1 MDFVKLIQEGRV
13 DDFKSKYGKKFGEK
27 TNEIISNVPHK
38 FLDWVGKN
46 LDNINI
52 EENLQKTIQGLKKF
66 EKISSNLPV
75 TDLYQYKSL
84 GQLLSALSEYEQ
96 KLRRKVKPV
105 NGGNVV
111 YDDGRYF
118 IVNPLTLDSSCYYG
132 RGTKWCTAAA
142 NDSQFSRYNDDGK
155 LFYILD
161 RTLPTNDNHYKVALL
176 KKFDGDK
183 TFYDAK
189 DQIIKSGWLWNS
201 NKLKEILDAIDTY
214 MGKEY
219 AEQIKIYSDK
229 EAAKKEKERLERLR
243 IQRELQN
250 KRNEAEERRLDG
262 EWELGPDCPIE
273 GLKAHALLDW
283 LVDNGDVEVMTNEDR
298 IEINRLES
306 EIERLQTEYD
316 NDKDVRTDLLDEIS
330 DLEDELTELKN
341 KIDVYYIVPA
351 GEFYDTSQFEVI
363 DTDLY
368 GREYAV
374 GTEREMETSA
384 YDSVDN
390 LIDDVGY
397 EGFGGKGFAED
408 YIDTEDVVAYARE
421 FYDDDVRESPES
433 YLNEEDRMLSDE
445 QSDEITTLKTRI
457 TELESRVERLESQL
471 DGGEDDDDI
480 QYDIDELNE
489 KIEEYNERI
498 TEIEESPEG
507 DFPEELI
514 DDVVE
519 DRLSDVRYD
528 PVEFIKEWGLDMDN
542 FIDRRDFI
550 QGVIDADGY
559 GHILN
564 GYNANADEIKVQDK
578 WFHVMRIN

>member
-27 TNEIISNVPHK
+27 TNEIISNIPHK

-66 EKISSNLPV
+66 EKISSNLPI

-96 KLRRKVKPV
+96 RLRRKVKPV

-142 NDSQFSRYNDDGK
+142 SNSQFSRYNDDGK

-161 RTLPTNDNHYKVALL
+161 RTLPTNDIHYKVALL

-183 TFYDAK
+183 TFYDAQ
-189 DQIIKSGWLWNS
+189 DSVIKGGWLLNS
-201 NKLKEILDAIDTY
+201 NKLKEILDTINTY

-229 EAAKKEKERLERLR
+229 EEAKKEKERLERLR

-262 EWELGPDCPIE
+262 EWELGPDCPDE
-273 GLKAHALLDW
+273 GLKAHALLRW

-298 IEINRLES
+298 VEINRLES

-316 NDKDVRTDLLDEIS
+316 NDEDVRTDLLDEIS

-341 KIDVYYIVPA
+341 KIDVYYITPD

-363 DTDLY
+363 DADLY

-384 YDSVDN
+384 YDRVDN
-390 LIDDVGY
+390 LIDDIGY
-397 EGFGGKGFAED
+397 EGFSKGFAED
-408 YIDTEDVVAYARE
+408 YIDTEEVVEYARQ
-421 FYDDDVRESPES
+421 FYEDDVRESPES

-519 DRLSDVRYD
+519 DRLSDVRRNPED
-528 PVEFIKEWGLDMDN
+528 FIKEWGLDMDN
-542 FIDRRDFI
+542 FINKRDFI

-559 GHILN
+559 GNTLN
-564 GYNANADEIKVQDK
+564 GYDGNAEEIKVQDK
-578 WFHVMRIN
+578 WFYVMRIN

>member
-27 TNEIISNVPHK
+27 TNEIISNIPHK

-66 EKISSNLPV
+66 EKISSNLPI

-96 KLRRKVKPV
+96 RLRRKVKPV

-111 YDDGRYF
+111 YDDGQYF

-142 NDSQFSRYNDDGK
+142 RNSQFSRYNDDGK

-161 RTLPTNDNHYKVALL
+161 RTLPTNDIHYKVALL

-183 TFYDAK
+183 TFYDAQ
-189 DQIIKSGWLWNS
+189 DSVIKGGWLLNS
-201 NKLKEILDAIDTY
+201 NKLKEILDTIDTY

-262 EWELGPDCPIE
+262 EWELGPDCPDE
-273 GLKAHALLDW
+273 GLKAHALLRW
-283 LVDNGDVEVMTNEDR
+283 LVDNSDVEVMTNEDR
-298 IEINRLES
+298 VEINRLES
-306 EIERLQTEYD
+306 EIERLQTRYD
-316 NDKDVRTDLLDEIS
+316 NDEDVRTDLLDVKS
-330 DLEDELTELKN
+330 DLEYELTELKN
-341 KIDVYYIVPA
+341 KIDVYYITPD

-363 DTDLY
+363 DADLY
-368 GREYAV
+368 GMEYAV

-384 YDSVDN
+384 YDRVDN
-390 LIDDVGY
+390 LIDDIGY
-397 EGFGGKGFAED
+397 EGFSKGFAED
-408 YIDTEDVVAYARE
+408 YIDTEEVVEYARE
-421 FYDDDVRESPES
+421 FYEDDVRESPES
-433 YLNEEDRMLSDE
+433 YLNLEDRMLSDE

-519 DRLSDVRYD
+519 DRLSDVRRNPED
-528 PVEFIKEWGLDMDN
+528 FIKDLGLDMDN
-542 FIDRRDFI
+542 FINKRDFI

-559 GHILN
+559 GNTLN
-564 GYNANADEIKVQDK
+564 GYDGNAEEIKVQDK
-578 WFHVMRIN
+578 WFYVMRIN

>member
-52 EENLQKTIQGLKKF
+52 EENLQKAIQGLKKF
-66 EKISSNLPV
+66 EKISSNLPI

-96 KLRRKVKPV
+96 RLRRKVKPV

-142 NDSQFSRYNDDGK
+142 NNSQFSRYNDDGK

-189 DQIIKSGWLWNS
+189 DQIIKRGWLWNS

-214 MGKEY
+214 IGKEY

-229 EAAKKEKERLERLR
+229 EAAKNEKERLERLR

-262 EWELGPDCPIE
+262 EWELGPDCPDE
-273 GLKAHALLDW
+273 GLKAHALLRW

-298 IEINRLES
+298 VEINRLES

-316 NDKDVRTDLLDEIS
+316 NDEDVRTDLLDEIS

-341 KIDVYYIVPA
+341 KIDVYYITPD

-363 DTDLY
+363 DADLY

-384 YDSVDN
+384 YDRVDN
-390 LIDDVGY
+390 LIDDIGY
-397 EGFGGKGFAED
+397 EGFSKGFAED
-408 YIDTEDVVAYARE
+408 YIDTEEVVEYARQ
-421 FYDDDVRESPES
+421 FYEDDVRESPES

-519 DRLSDVRYD
+519 DRLSDVRRNPED
-528 PVEFIKEWGLDMDN
+528 FIKEWGLDMDN
-542 FIDRRDFI
+542 FINKRDFI

-559 GHILN
+559 GHTLN
-564 GYNANADEIKVQDK
+564 SYDGNAEEIKVQDK
-578 WFHVMRIN
+578 WFYVMRIN

>member
-27 TNEIISNVPHK
+27 TNEIISNIPHK

-66 EKISSNLPV
+66 EKISSNLPI

-96 KLRRKVKPV
+96 RLRRKVKPV

-142 NDSQFSRYNDDGK
+142 SNSQFSRYNDDGK

-161 RTLPTNDNHYKVALL
+161 RTLPTSDIHYKVALL

-183 TFYDAK
+183 TFYDAQ
-189 DQIIKSGWLWNS
+189 DSVIKGGWLLNS
-201 NKLKEILDAIDTY
+201 NKLKEILDTIDTY

-229 EAAKKEKERLERLR
+229 EEAKKEKERLERLR

-262 EWELGPDCPIE
+262 EWELGPDCPTE

-283 LVDNGDVEVMTNEDR
+283 LVDNGDVELMTNEDR
-298 IEINRLES
+298 VEINRLES

-316 NDKDVRTDLLDEIS
+316 NDEDVRTDLLDEIS

-341 KIDVYYIVPA
+341 KIDVYYITPD

-363 DTDLY
+363 DADLY

-384 YDSVDN
+384 YDRVDN
-390 LIDDVGY
+390 LIDDIGY
-397 EGFGGKGFAED
+397 EGFSKGFAED
-408 YIDTEDVVAYARE
+408 YIDTEEVVEYARQ
-421 FYDDDVRESPES
+421 FYEDDVRESPES

-498 TEIEESPEG
+498 TEIEETPEG

-519 DRLSDVRYD
+519 DRLSDVRRNPED
-528 PVEFIKEWGLDMDN
+528 FIKEWGLDMDN
-542 FIDRRDFI
+542 FINKRDFI

-559 GHILN
+559 GHTLN
-564 GYNANADEIKVQDK
+564 SYDGNAEEIKVQDK
-578 WFHVMRIN
+578 WFYVMRIN

>member
-66 EKISSNLPV
+66 EKISSNLPI

-96 KLRRKVKPV
+96 RLRRKVKPV

-142 NDSQFSRYNDDGK
+142 SNSQFNRYNDDGK

-189 DQIIKSGWLWNS
+189 DQIIKRGWLLNS
-201 NKLKEILDAIDTY
+201 NKLKEILDTIDTY

-219 AEQIKIYSDK
+219 AEQIKIYADK

-262 EWELGPDCPIE
+262 EWELGPDCPTE

-283 LVDNGDVEVMTNEDR
+283 LVDNGDVELMTNEDR
-298 IEINRLES
+298 VEINRLES

-316 NDKDVRTDLLDEIS
+316 NDEDVRTDLLDEIS

-341 KIDVYYIVPA
+341 KIDVYYIIPN
-351 GEFYDTSQFEVI
+351 GEFYDTSQFEI
-363 DTDLY
+363 IGADLDD
-368 GREYAV
+368 REYAV

-384 YDSVDN
+384 YDSIDN
-390 LIDDVGY
+390 LIDDIGY
-397 EGFGGKGFAED
+397 EGFSKGFAED
-408 YIDTEDVVAYARE
+408 YIDTEEVVEYARQ
-421 FYDDDVRESPES
+421 FYEDDVRESPES

-457 TELESRVERLESQL
+457 TELESRVEILESQL

-519 DRLSDVRYD
+519 DRLSDVRRNPED
-528 PVEFIKEWGLDMDN
+528 FIKEWGLDMDN
-542 FIDRRDFI
+542 FINKRDFI

-559 GHILN
+559 GHTLN
-564 GYNANADEIKVQDK
+564 SYDGNAEEIKVQDK
-578 WFHVMRIN
+578 WFYVMRIN

>member
-27 TNEIISNVPHK
+27 TNEIISNIPHK

-66 EKISSNLPV
+66 EKISSNLPI

-96 KLRRKVKPV
+96 RLRRKVKPV

-142 NDSQFSRYNDDGK
+142 SNSQFSRYNDDGK

-161 RTLPTNDNHYKVALL
+161 RTLPTSDIHYKVALL

-183 TFYDAK
+183 TFYDAQ
-189 DQIIKSGWLWNS
+189 DSVIKGGWLLNS
-201 NKLKEILDAIDTY
+201 NKLKEILDTIDTY

-229 EAAKKEKERLERLR
+229 EEAKKEKERLERLR

-262 EWELGPDCPIE
+262 EWELGPDCPDE
-273 GLKAHALLDW
+273 GLKAHALLRW

-298 IEINRLES
+298 VEINRLES

-316 NDKDVRTDLLDEIS
+316 NDEDVRTDLLDEIS

-341 KIDVYYIVPA
+341 KIDVYYITPD

-363 DTDLY
+363 DADLY

-384 YDSVDN
+384 YDSIDN
-390 LIDDVGY
+390 LIDDIGY
-397 EGFGGKGFAED
+397 EGFSKGFAED
-408 YIDTEDVVAYARE
+408 YIDTEEVVEYARQ
-421 FYDDDVRESPES
+421 FYEDDVRESPES

-514 DDVVE
+514 DDAVE
-519 DRLSDVRYD
+519 DRLSDVRRNPED
-528 PVEFIKEWGLDMDN
+528 FIKDWGLDMDN
-542 FIDRRDFI
+542 FINKRDFI

-559 GHILN
+559 GNTLN
-564 GYNANADEIKVQDK
+564 SYDGNAEEIKVQDK
-578 WFHVMRIN
+578 WFYVMRIN

>member
-27 TNEIISNVPHK
+27 TNEIISNIPHK

-66 EKISSNLPV
+66 EKISSNLPI

-96 KLRRKVKPV
+96 RLRRKVKPV

-142 NDSQFSRYNDDGK
+142 SNSQFSRYNDDGK

-161 RTLPTNDNHYKVALL
+161 RTLPTNDIHYKVALL

-183 TFYDAK
+183 TFYDAQ
-189 DQIIKSGWLWNS
+189 DSVIKGGWLLNS
-201 NKLKEILDAIDTY
+201 NKLKEILDTINTY

-229 EAAKKEKERLERLR
+229 EEAKKEKERLERLR

-262 EWELGPDCPIE
+262 EWELGPDCSDE
-273 GLKAHALLDW
+273 GLKAHALLRW

-298 IEINRLES
+298 VEINRLES

-316 NDKDVRTDLLDEIS
+316 NDEDVRTDLLDEIS

-341 KIDVYYIVPA
+341 KIDVYYITPD

-363 DTDLY
+363 DADLY

-384 YDSVDN
+384 YDRVDN
-390 LIDDVGY
+390 LIDDIGY
-397 EGFGGKGFAED
+397 EGFSKGFAED
-408 YIDTEDVVAYARE
+408 YIDTEEVVEYARQ
-421 FYDDDVRESPES
+421 FYEDDVRESPES

-507 DFPEELI
+507 DYPEELI
-514 DDVVE
+514 DDAVE
-519 DRLSDVRYD
+519 DRLSDVRRNPED
-528 PVEFIKEWGLDMDN
+528 FIKEWGLDMDN
-542 FIDRRDFI
+542 FINKRDFI

-559 GHILN
+559 GNTLN
-564 GYNANADEIKVQDK
+564 GYDGNAEEIKVQDK
-578 WFHVMRIN
+578 WFYVMRIN

>member
-27 TNEIISNVPHK
+27 TNEIISNIPHK

-66 EKISSNLPV
+66 EKISSNLPI

-96 KLRRKVKPV
+96 RLRRKVKPV

-142 NDSQFSRYNDDGK
+142 SNSQFSRYNDDGK

-161 RTLPTNDNHYKVALL
+161 RTLPTNDIHYKVALL

-183 TFYDAK
+183 TFYDAQ
-189 DQIIKSGWLWNS
+189 DSVIKGGWLLNS
-201 NKLKEILDAIDTY
+201 NKLKEILDTINTY

-229 EAAKKEKERLERLR
+229 EEAKKEKERLERLR

-262 EWELGPDCPIE
+262 EWELGPDCPDE
-273 GLKAHALLDW
+273 GLKAHALLRW

-298 IEINRLES
+298 VEINRLES

-316 NDKDVRTDLLDEIS
+316 NDEDVRTDLLDEIS

-341 KIDVYYIVPA
+341 KIDVYYITPD

-363 DTDLY
+363 DADLY

-384 YDSVDN
+384 YDRVDN
-390 LIDDVGY
+390 LIDDIGY
-397 EGFGGKGFAED
+397 EGFSKGFAED
-408 YIDTEDVVAYARE
+408 YIDTEEVVEYARQ
-421 FYDDDVRESPES
+421 FYEDDVRESPES

-498 TEIEESPEG
+498 TEIEETPEG

-519 DRLSDVRYD
+519 DRLSDVRRNPED
-528 PVEFIKEWGLDMDN
+528 FIKEWGLDMDN
-542 FIDRRDFI
+542 FINKRDFI

-559 GHILN
+559 GNTLN
-564 GYNANADEIKVQDK
+564 GYDGNAEEIKVQDK
-578 WFHVMRIN
+578 WFYVMRIN

>member
-27 TNEIISNVPHK
+27 TNEIISNIPHK

-66 EKISSNLPV
+66 EKISSNLPI

-96 KLRRKVKPV
+96 RLRRKVKPV

-142 NDSQFSRYNDDGK
+142 SNSQFSRYNDDGK

-161 RTLPTNDNHYKVALL
+161 RTLPTSDIHYKVALL

-183 TFYDAK
+183 TFYDAQ
-189 DQIIKSGWLWNS
+189 DSVIKGGWLLNS
-201 NKLKEILDAIDTY
+201 NKLKEILDTIDTY
-214 MGKEY
+214 IGKEY

-262 EWELGPDCPIE
+262 EWELGPDCPDE
-273 GLKAHALLDW
+273 GLKAHALLRW

-298 IEINRLES
+298 VEINRLES

-316 NDKDVRTDLLDEIS
+316 NDEDVRTDLLDEIS

-341 KIDVYYIVPA
+341 KIDVYYITPD

-363 DTDLY
+363 DADLY

-384 YDSVDN
+384 YDRVDN
-390 LIDDVGY
+390 LIDDIGY
-397 EGFGGKGFAED
+397 EGFSKGFAED
-408 YIDTEDVVAYARE
+408 YIDTEEVVEYARQ
-421 FYDDDVRESPES
+421 FYEDDVRESPES

-519 DRLSDVRYD
+519 DRLSDVRRNPED
-528 PVEFIKEWGLDMDN
+528 FIKEWGLDMDN
-542 FIDRRDFI
+542 FINKRDFI

-559 GHILN
+559 GHTLN
-564 GYNANADEIKVQDK
+564 SYDGNAEEIKVQDK
-578 WFHVMRIN
+578 WFYVMRIN

>member
-66 EKISSNLPV
+66 EKISSNLPI

-96 KLRRKVKPV
+96 RLRRKVKPV

-142 NDSQFSRYNDDGK
+142 SNSQFSRYNDDGK

-161 RTLPTNDNHYKVALL
+161 RTLPTSDIHYKVALL

-183 TFYDAK
+183 TFYDAQ
-189 DQIIKSGWLWNS
+189 DSVIKGGWLLNS
-201 NKLKEILDAIDTY
+201 NKLKEILDTIDTY

-219 AEQIKIYSDK
+219 AEQIKIYADK

-262 EWELGPDCPIE
+262 EWELGPDCPDE
-273 GLKAHALLDW
+273 GLKAHALLRW

-298 IEINRLES
+298 VEINRLES

-316 NDKDVRTDLLDEIS
+316 NDEDVRTDLLDEIS

-341 KIDVYYIVPA
+341 KIDVYYITPD

-363 DTDLY
+363 DADLY

-384 YDSVDN
+384 YDSIDN
-390 LIDDVGY
+390 LIDDIGY
-397 EGFGGKGFAED
+397 EGFSKGFAED
-408 YIDTEDVVAYARE
+408 YIDTEEVVEYARQ
-421 FYDDDVRESPES
+421 FYEDDVRESPES

-519 DRLSDVRYD
+519 DRLSDVRRNPED
-528 PVEFIKEWGLDMDN
+528 FIKEWGLDMDN
-542 FIDRRDFI
+542 FINKRDFI

-559 GHILN
+559 GNTLN
-564 GYNANADEIKVQDK
+564 GYDGNAEEIKVQDK
-578 WFHVMRIN
+578 WFYVMRIN

>member
-13 DDFKSKYGKKFGEK
+13 DDFKTKYGQKFGEK

-52 EENLQKTIQGLKKF
+52 EENLQKAIQGLKKF
-66 EKISSNLPV
+66 EKISSNLPI

-96 KLRRKVKPV
+96 KIRRQVKPV

-142 NDSQFSRYNDDGK
+142 NNSQFSRYNDDGK

-161 RTLPTNDNHYKVALL
+161 RTLPTSDIHYKVALL

-183 TFYDAK
+183 TFYDAQ
-189 DQIIKSGWLWNS
+189 DSVIKGGWLWNS

-243 IQRELQN
+243 IQRQLQIE
-250 KRNEAEERRLDG
+250 RDEAEERRLDG
-262 EWELGPDCPIE
+262 DWELNPNQNTE
-273 GLKAHALLDW
+273 AFRAHALLEW

-298 IEINRLES
+298 VEINRLES

-316 NDKDVRTDLLDEIS
+316 NDENVRQDLLDEIS
-330 DLEDELTELKN
+330 DLEDELNELKN
-341 KIDVYYIVPA
+341 KVDVYNIIPD
-351 GEFYDTSQFEVI
+351 GEFYDTSKFKVI
-363 DTDLY
+363 DADLDD
-368 GREYAV
+368 REYAV
-374 GTEREMETSA
+374 GTEREMETSS
-384 YDSVDN
+384 YDYVDN
-390 LIDDVGY
+390 LIDDIGF
-397 EGFGGKGFAED
+397 EGFTKGFAED
-408 YIDTEDVVAYARE
+408 YIDTEEVVEYARE
-421 FYDDDVRESPES
+421 FYEDDVRDSPES
-433 YLNEEDRMLSDE
+433 YLNEEDRMLSYD
-445 QSDEITTLKTRI
+445 QSDEVTTLRNRI
-457 TELESRVERLESQL
+457 TELEYRVENLEGTL

-480 QYDIDELNE
+480 QSDIDEFNE

-514 DDVVE
+514 EQAVE

-528 PVEFIKEWGLDMDN
+528 PVDFIKQWGLNMDN
-542 FIDRRDFI
+542 FINRREFI

-559 GHILN
+559 GHTLN
-564 GYNANADEIKVQDK
+564 GYDGNADEIKVEDK
-578 WFHVMRIN
+578 WFYVMRIN